1 MIISY
6 DQQKG
11 NTVRTILHDGV
22 IAAIMEHLFPRV
34 VIDGN
39 PEKQYDKRKMRGEAM
54 AEYSIQDT
62 SGIRAVILPEKGA
75 TVISLCKDGTEFLYC
90 DHQNL
95 SSPERPRCGIPF
107 LFPIFGRLQD
117 GKYSWDGTEYAME
130 IHGFGHTS
138 SWKVAAQEDAMLR
151 LVLEANEDTLTQYPF
166 RFRVTLEFTV
176 EQGALTIRQTYEN
189 LDEKPM
195 PYNYGFHPYFLTE
208 KLENLRVE
216 TNADT
221 FFDFT
226 VGGKAF
232 GHGSVSLSMPE
243 GAPETGAAF
252 MGVHG
257 PTVLHNDSER
267 KRLTMEF
274 DESFHTHVLWSQA
287 GKNFLCVEPVNGS
300 ANGLNTGVYLTLQPG
315 ESKTAFLRLRPEIM

>member
-1 MIISY
+1 M
-6 DQQKG
+6 Q
-11 NTVRTILHDGV
+11 
-22 IAAIMEHLFPRV
+22 
-34 VIDGN
+34 
-39 PEKQYDKRKMRGEAM
+39 
-54 AEYSIQDT
+54 EYSIQDT
-62 SGIRAVILPEKGA
+62 SGIQAVILPEKGA
-75 TVISLCKDGTEFLYC
+75 TVISLRKDGEEFLYC
-90 DHQNL
+90 DPENL

-117 GKYSWDGTEYAME
+117 GKYTWDGTEYAMA

-138 SWKVAAQEDAMLR
+138 SWKVVAKTDNKLH
-151 LVLEANEDTLTQYPF
+151 LVLEANEDTLIQYPF
-166 RFRVTLEFTV
+166 RFRVTLEFSA
-176 EQGALTIRQTYEN
+176 EQGTLTILQTYEN

-208 KLENLRVE
+208 KLEQLRVE
-216 TNADT
+216 TTADT
-221 FFDFT
+221 FFDFAA
-226 VGGKAF
+226 GGKAF
-232 GHGSVSLSMPE
+232 GRGSISLSMPE
-243 GAPETGAAF
+243 GAPETSAAF

-257 PTVLHNDSER
+257 PTILHNDEER

-287 GKNFLCVEPVNGS
+287 GKKFLCVEPVNGS

>member
-1 MIISY
+1 MW
-6 DQQKG
+6 
-11 NTVRTILHDGV
+11 
-22 IAAIMEHLFPRV
+22 
-34 VIDGN
+34 
-39 PEKQYDKRKMRGEAM
+39 GETM
-54 AEYSIQDT
+54 KEYSIQDA
-62 SGIRAVILPEKGA
+62 SGTRAVILPEKGA
-75 TVISLCKDGTEFLYC
+75 TVISLRKGETEFLYS
-90 DHQNL
+90 DPEYL
-95 SSPERPRCGIPF
+95 ASPERPRCGIPF

-117 GKYSWDGTEYAME
+117 GKYTWNGTEYTMA

-138 SWKVAAQEDAMLR
+138 SWEVVTQGDSMLR
-151 LVLEANEDTLTQYPF
+151 LVLEANESTLFQYPF
-166 RFRVTLEFTV
+166 RFRVTLEFTL

-208 KLENLRVE
+208 MLEHLRVE
-216 TNADT
+216 TTADT
-221 FFDFT
+221 FFDFAA
-226 VGGKAF
+226 GGKAF
-232 GHGSVSLSMPE
+232 GHGIISLSMPE

-257 PTVLHNDSER
+257 PTILHNDTER

-287 GKNFLCVEPVNGS
+287 GKKFLCVEPVNGS

-315 ESKTAFLRLRPEIM
+315 ESKTAFLRLHPEIM